1 MECVSCGD
9 ASCNRAVVE
18 VATDE
23 RRGGLCADC
32 ERATFGLLLAEPLWR
47 RSSGCGLCAHAADAT
62 LPAVDCVVEYDDG
75 SVDVELA
82 DATAP
87 PALCRDHLHALL
99 DVEPELFQVSVE
111 SYA

>member
-1 MECVSCGD
+1 MECVSCGA
-9 ASCNRAVVE
+9 ASFNRVVVE

-32 ERATFGLLLAEPLWR
+32 EQRTFGLLLAEPLWR
-47 RSSGCGLCAHAADAT
+47 RASGCGLCANAADAS
-62 LPAVDCVVEYDDG
+62 LPGVDCVVEYDDG
-75 SVDVELA
+75 RVDVEFDSGA
-82 DATAP
+82 GA

-99 DVEPELFQVSVE
+99 DVEPAVFQVSVE